1 MKFDNVIFDFDG
13 TLADTSP
20 GVLGSV
26 RYALETLGAPVPDE
40 KVLRGFIGPS
50 LYSSF
55 TGIIGF
61 DGKKA
66 DEAIAL
72 YRSVYNPRGVYEC
85 ELYDGMKEL
94 LSGLKQNGVSL
105 SVASSKPQNALDKV
119 VDHLGIREY
128 FDRVIGADPSVKH
141 DDKAELVAAA
151 RTRENA
157 VMIGDSRFDIEAAKK
172 AGIKSIAA
180 GYGFTAKEKLL
191 ALDPDYYADSVSDIA
206 KILE

>member
-61 DGKKA
+61 DGKKC
-66 DEAIAL
+66 DRGDRAL
-72 YRSVYNPRGVYEC
+72 P
-85 ELYDGMKEL
+85 L
-94 LSGLKQNGVSL
+94 GLQS
-105 SVASSKPQNALDKV
+105 A
-119 VDHLGIREY
+119 R
-128 FDRVIGADPSVKH
+128 RVRV
-141 DDKAELVAAA
+141 
-151 RTRENA
+151 
-157 VMIGDSRFDIEAAKK
+157 
-172 AGIKSIAA
+172 
-180 GYGFTAKEKLL
+180 
-191 ALDPDYYADSVSDIA
+191 
-206 KILE
+206 

>member
-66 DEAIAL
+66 DEIIFT
-72 YRSVYNPRGVYEC
+72 
-85 ELYDGMKEL
+85 
-94 LSGLKQNGVSL
+94 LSE
-105 SVASSKPQNALDKV
+105 
-119 VDHLGIREY
+119 I
-128 FDRVIGADPSVKH
+128 DRVAKDAGGVIGEAIN
-141 DDKAELVAAA
+141 AAMGA
-151 RTRENA
+151 TRENSCA
-157 VMIGDSRFDIEAAKK
+157 R
-172 AGIKSIAA
+172 
-180 GYGFTAKEKLL
+180 
-191 ALDPDYYADSVSDIA
+191 ADKVI
-206 KILE
+206 